1 MFTHNDHGNN
11 KYMSSLT
18 FADVQSAKIRIS
30 PFINKTP
37 VLESQLLNSWLGH
50 KIMFKAE
57 CFQKTGAFKIR
68 GALNMLLKA
77 KEDGRL
83 GTHVVASSS
92 GNHAQA
98 VAYAAKI
105 LGVSATIFSAHNVS
119 KVKAAA
125 TLYYGATLD
134 LSATRKEADEKVAEA
149 AKKDGVLWMPPFNH
163 NDIIAGQGTATLEA
177 LEQTG
182 EVDSVFAPVGGGG
195 LVSGS
200 LISTR
205 ALYPNASVIGAEPLI
220 ANDAAQSLRTGVIQ
234 TLPEQPNTLA
244 DGAATLQVGEKTF
257 PHLQA
262 LDGFYE
268 VDEIQIAY
276 WTQWLQHLL
285 KIHVEPTCAMSMGGV
300 VEWLKSQSCEQ
311 TVLVMLSGGNI
322 DQQKMSKIWH
332 DDHLYQV
339 PSLLL

>member
-1 MFTHNDHGNN
+1 
-11 KYMSSLT
+11 MSSVT
-18 FADVQSAKIRIS
+18 FSDVQAAKKRIS

-37 VLESQLLNSWLGH
+37 VLESQLLNDWLGH

-57 CFQKTGAFKIR
+57 CFQRTGAFKLR

-83 GTHVVASSS
+83 GAQVVASSS

-105 LGVSATIFSAHNVS
+105 LGVKATIFSGQNIS

-125 TLYYGATLD
+125 TQYYGATLD

-149 AKKDGVLWMPPFNH
+149 AQKAGVLWMPPFNH
-163 NDIIAGQGTATLEA
+163 NDIIAGQGTAALEA
-177 LEQTG
+177 IEQSG

-205 ALYPNASVIGAEPLI
+205 ALCPEAKVIGVEPLI
-220 ANDAAQSLRTGVIQ
+220 ANDAAQSLRSGNIES
-234 TLPEQPNTLA
+234 LLEQPNTLA
-244 DGAATLQVGEKTF
+244 DGAATLQVGDKTF
-257 PHLQA
+257 LHLKA

-268 VDEIQIAY
+268 IDEPTIAY

-285 KIHVEPTCAMSMGGV
+285 KIHIEPTCAMSMGAV
-300 VEWLKSQSCEQ
+300 MAWLKSQSNEKK
-311 TVLVMLSGGNI
+311 VLVMLSGGNI
-322 DQQKMSKIWH
+322 DQQKMLEIWSE
-332 DDHLYQV
+332 DHLIRV
-339 PSLLL
+339 PSLLI

>member
-1 MFTHNDHGNN
+1 MLSSHDDKF
-11 KYMSSLT
+11 MSSVT
-18 FADVQSAKIRIS
+18 FADVQSAKKRIS
-30 PFINKTP
+30 SFINNTP

-50 KIMFKAE
+50 KVMFKAE
-57 CFQKTGAFKIR
+57 CFQRTGAFKIR
-68 GALNMLLKA
+68 GALNMMLKA
-77 KEDGRL
+77 REEGRL
-83 GTHVVASSS
+83 GTQVVASSS

-98 VAYAAKI
+98 VAYAANT
-105 LGVSATIFSAHNVS
+105 LGVKATIYSAQNIS

-125 TLYYGATLD
+125 TQYYGATLD

-149 AKKDGVLWMPPFNH
+149 AKKNDVLWMPPFNH
-163 NDIIAGQGTATLEA
+163 KDIIAGQGTATLEA

-200 LISTR
+200 LLSTR
-205 ALYPNASVIGAEPLI
+205 ALFAKASVIGVEPLI
-220 ANDAAQSLRTGVIQ
+220 ANDAAESIRTGVIQ
-234 TLPEQPNTLA
+234 SLSKQPNTLA

-268 VDEIQIAY
+268 VDETAIAY

-300 VEWLKSQSCEQ
+300 VEWLTSQTSEQ
-311 TVLVMLSGGNI
+311 KVLVMLSGGNI
-322 DQQKMSKIWH
+322 DQQKMRQIWQ
-332 DDHLYQV
+332 DDHLQQI
-339 PSLLL
+339 PCL

>member
-1 MFTHNDHGNN
+1 
-11 KYMSSLT
+11 MSSVT
-18 FADVQSAKIRIS
+18 FADVQTAEKRIS
-30 PFINKTP
+30 SFINKTP

-57 CFQKTGAFKIR
+57 CFQRTGAFKLR
-68 GALNMLLKA
+68 GALNMLLRA

-125 TLYYGATLD
+125 TQYYGATLD

-149 AKKDGVLWMPPFNH
+149 AKKEGVLWMPPFNH
-163 NDIIAGQGTATLEA
+163 NDIIAGQGTAALEA
-177 LEQTG
+177 LKQTG

-200 LISTR
+200 LISTK
-205 ALYPNASVIGAEPLI
+205 ALFPMASVIGVEPLI
-220 ANDAAQSLRTGVIQ
+220 ANDAAESIRSGVIQ
-234 TLPEQPNTLA
+234 SLPGQPNTLA

-268 VDEIQIAY
+268 VDETKIAY

-285 KIHVEPTCAMSMGGV
+285 KIHVEPTCAMSMGAV
-300 VEWLKSQSCEQ
+300 VEWLKSQSREQ
-311 TVLVMLSGGNI
+311 KSEQKSQQKVLVMLSGGNI
-322 DQQKMSKIWH
+322 DQQKMLKIWH
-332 DDHLYQV
+332 HDHLQQV
-339 PSLLL
+339 PSLLI